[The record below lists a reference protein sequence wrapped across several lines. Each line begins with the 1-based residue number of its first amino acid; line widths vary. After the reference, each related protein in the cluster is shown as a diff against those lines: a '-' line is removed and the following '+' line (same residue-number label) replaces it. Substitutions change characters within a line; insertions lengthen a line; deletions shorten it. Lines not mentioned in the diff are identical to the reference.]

1 MKTERQ
7 KHCLR
12 VKSVSVRENKF
23 MYHLRP
29 HHLLCIQHYVG
40 RGYDEAFTQHMDQVT
55 ESLRQHPDQ
64 LVQITAACDELCTA
78 CPNKEGD
85 SCNSPDK
92 VNNMDEAVR
101 TLCKIQTGDVFTW
114 EVVKDLAK
122 KILLN
127 GSFEKVCGNCNW
139 YELCKSVQQK
149 INAE

>member
-1 MKTERQ
+1 
-7 KHCLR
+7 
-12 VKSVSVRENKF
+12 

-122 KILLN
+122 KKILLN